1 MRIGII
7 HPAVGEEE
15 LEDVFARSAEAGA
28 DGVEIHYASAAT
40 ALALNDPLHADRLAA
55 AATESGLAISSLCL
69 HCLAATPSLI
79 GRPEVIQSG
88 QQVILRALGC
98 AAQAGAKIVTIP
110 FFGKNTIEV
119 EEELNRAADALL
131 ELVDQAE
138 EVGVVLAVE
147 TSLAFHQQQFL
158 LDHLGNTGFVQVSCN
173 PAVALARKL
182 DMPTGIRQLGAGAI
196 AQVRIKDVRLVNGGG
211 PPDFDV
217 PLGQG
222 NVDFRAVAQ
231 ALRAV
236 AYDGWAIAEPPVTV
250 QTARDPLANAR
261 QAVTFTKALFE
272 AAGA

>member
-15 LEDVFARSAEAGA
+15 LEDVFARAAEAGA
-28 DGVEIHYASAAT
+28 DGVEVHYASAAT

-55 AATESGLAISSLCL
+55 AATDSGLAISSLCL

-88 QQVILRALGC
+88 QQVVLRALGC
-98 AAQAGAKIVTIP
+98 AAQAGARAVTIP
-110 FFGKNTIEV
+110 FFGKNTIEI
-119 EEELNRAADALL
+119 EEELSRAADALL

-147 TSLAFHQQQFL
+147 SGLAFHQQQFL
-158 LDHLGNTGFVQVSCN
+158 LDRLGNTGFVRISCN
-173 PAVALARKL
+173 PAVAVARKL
-182 DMPTGIRQLGAGAI
+182 DMPTGIRQLGAPAI
-196 AQVRIKDVRLVNGGG
+196 AQVRLKDVRLVEGGL
-211 PPDFDV
+211 PDFDV
-217 PLGQG
+217 PLGEG
-222 NVDFRAVAQ
+222 DVDFRAVAQ

-250 QTARDPLANAR
+250 QTARDPRTNAR
-261 QAVTFTKALFE
+261 QAVTFAKALFDG
-272 AAGA
+272 AGA

>member
-15 LEDVFARSAEAGA
+15 LENVFARSAEAGA

-55 AATESGLAISSLCL
+55 AAAESGLAVTSLCL

-79 GRPEVIQSG
+79 GRPEVVQSG
-88 QQVILRALGC
+88 QQVVLRALGC
-98 AAQAGAKIVTIP
+98 AAQAAVPAVTIP

-138 EVGVVLAVE
+138 EVGVRLVVE

-158 LDHLGNTGFVQVSCN
+158 LDRLGNTGFVQVSCN

-196 AQVRIKDVRLVNGGG
+196 AQVRIKDVRLVDGG

-217 PLGQG
+217 PLGEG
-222 NVDFRAVAQ
+222 DVDFRAVAQ

-236 AYDGWAIAEPPVTV
+236 AYDGWVIAEPPVTV
-250 QTARDPLANAR
+250 HTARDSLANAR
-261 QAVTFTKALFE
+261 QAVAFAKALFDGP
-272 AAGA
+272 AA

>member
-15 LEDVFARSAEAGA
+15 LENVLARAAQAGA
-28 DGVEIHYASAAT
+28 EGVEFHYASAAT
-40 ALALNDPLHADRLAA
+40 ALALNEPLHAARLAA

-69 HCLAATPSLI
+69 HCLAAVPSLI
-79 GRPEVIQSG
+79 GRPEVIQTG
-88 QQVILRALGC
+88 QQVVLRALGC
-98 AAQAGAKIVTIP
+98 AAAAGVGAVTIP
-110 FFGKNTIEV
+110 FFGKCTIEV
-119 EEELNRAADALL
+119 EEELNRAADALG

-147 TSLAFHQQQFL
+147 SSLAFHQQQFL
-158 LDHLGNTGFVQVSCN
+158 LDRLGNTGFVKVSCN

-182 DMPTGIRQLGAGAI
+182 DMPTGLRQLGAGAI
-196 AQVRIKDVRLVNGGG
+196 AQVRIKDVRLVEGG

-231 ALRAV
+231 AMLAIS
-236 AYDGWAIAEPPVTV
+236 YDGWVIAEPPVTV
-250 QTARDPLANAR
+250 QTAKDPLANAR
-261 QAVTFTKALFE
+261 QAVAFAKALFDGV
-272 AAGA
+272 GA